1 MNLLNYGLHPQ
12 VIEII
17 RTIAESLDNKHPAEG
32 EIENVDGAFADVRTA
47 KTGTVLRHCPVL
59 GDPSTLVP
67 GQLVGLRWI
76 DNKPFVLATS
86 LGTSVYSGMGTVIEP
101 DGITLQN
108 SPYGVRV
115 VPGSIQLSHLAFQP
129 ALEGHTH
136 KDSLSNNGWA
146 VTNDGVIYQGDVNI
160 HPTGQISLGLSPNVI
175 KLDAQHSTHRIW
187 VGDVLPANADF
198 SVEKDG
204 KMNASAGTIAGWDIL
219 SDRLSKNDTLIKAAG
234 EIILGTGNDVA
245 AMSSVDVAGYRLWIG
260 HTDPDLAPFRV
271 KKSGEVWLDNAH
283 VAMTLES
290 SNYIAGQQGWKLDN
304 TGWAEFQEV
313 TVRGTFTAVTFK
325 NDITSVLSGKQ
336 VVTDGATIINDVAAS
351 DGTIDLDV
359 NIFDQNDILFTQPRP
374 GVSEHMQV
382 LSGPTA
388 ITGGYRYDVY
398 RDLANLSDY
407 FTDVETEIGAANL
420 AGFWRMNEIT
430 GTTAVD
436 ASDAGNNGTYTAV
449 ALMNRPNPV
458 PVGGFAPKFVPP
470 NSVLDV
476 YSAGFNTDF
485 DGSEGAFG
493 MWVKPSDG
501 SVWTD
506 GTQDWL
512 MFVYVD
518 NSNYF
523 QIFKNSTSNQMLFTR
538 VAGGTT
544 KTVTVSYSNTEWF
557 HVGMTWSEAA
567 GEFKAYINGVQTGT
581 TQTSIGTW
589 SGGAITSTGAAIGGY
604 HTYWTDRKW
613 DGWLSNAF
621 FATTP
626 LSATSM
632 LEIGSPNGSGV
643 TLYAGENIFRKGSGT
658 LPDPAMTFGS
668 YDIWMGGYETSFGG
682 HAIERAG
689 GYLTLDGSRDIGP
702 FFGVARRF
710 GANYDQIQDVVRIGR
725 LEGFLQIPGNQYGI
739 GIGDALRNMTY
750 TYEDGLQI
758 KTRGGL
764 SRIDDDGITSDQFSI
779 EPTADAPD
787 YILDKAILYVD
798 QSTNQLRV
806 RFRDASTETDKLI
819 LQL

>member
-1 MNLLNYGLHPQ
+1 MTTYKYGLDPGIVE
-12 VIEII
+12 VIK
-17 RTIAESLDNKHPAEG
+17 RIASSLDEDHPMEG
-32 EIENVDGAFADVRTA
+32 TIVDVDGSYANVRTA
-47 KTGTVLRHCPVL
+47 GKGTILRHCPVI
-59 GDPSTLVP
+59 GEPGTLVP
-67 GQLVGLRWI
+67 GQLVALRWI
-76 DNKPFVLATS
+76 NERPFVLATFQP
-86 LGTSVYSGMGTVIEP
+86 TSAITQQTFQP
-101 DGITLQN
+101 DGITLEN
-108 SPYGVRV
+108 SPYGIRII
-115 VPGSIQLSHLAFQP
+115 PGSIRQSHLGFFP

-136 KDSLSNNGWA
+136 GDSLTMNGWS
-146 VTNDGVIYQGDVNI
+146 VDDDGVITQGNVNI

-219 SDRLSKNDTLIKAAG
+219 SDRLSKNGAELRAEG
-234 EIILGTGNDVA
+234 ELVLGSVNDVFYA
-245 AMSSVDVAGYRLWIG
+245 SAVNLDDYRLWIG
-260 HTDPDLAPFRV
+260 HADPDLAPFRV

-283 VAMTLES
+283 IAMTLES

-336 VVTDGATIINDVAAS
+336 VVTDGATLINDVAATDS
-351 DGTIDLDV
+351 TIDLDV

-374 GVSEHMQV
+374 GISEHMQV

-407 FTDVETEIGAANL
+407 FTDVETTVGAANL
-420 AGFWRMNEIT
+420 AGYWKMNEVS
-430 GTTAVD
+430 GSTAYD
-436 ASDAGNNGTYTAV
+436 ASDAGNNGAYTAV

-470 NSVLDV
+470 NSLLDI
-476 YSAGFNTDF
+476 YSTGFNTDF
-485 DGSEGAFG
+485 NGAEGSFG
-493 MWVKPSDG
+493 MWAKISDS

-512 MFVYVD
+512 MFLYID
-518 NSNYF
+518 TSNYF
-523 QIFKNSTSNQMLFTR
+523 QILKNTSNSLLIRRT
-538 VAGGTT
+538 AGGTT
-544 KTVTVSYSNTEWF
+544 KTVSVTYSNTEWF
-557 HVGMTWSEAA
+557 HIGMTWSEAA
-567 GEFKAYINGVQTGT
+567 NEFKAYINGVQTGS
-581 TQTSIGTW
+581 TQVSIGTW
-589 SGGAITSTGAAIGGY
+589 SGGSIATTGAVIGGY

-613 DGWLSNAF
+613 DGWLSTAF

-626 LSATSM
+626 ISAANMLS
-632 LEIGSPNGSGV
+632 IGSPNGSGV

-658 LPDPAMTFGS
+658 LPDPSMPFGS

-739 GIGDALRNMTY
+739 GIGDLLRNMTY

-764 SRIDDDGITSDQFSI
+764 SRIDDDGITSDQFSV
-779 EPTADAPD
+779 EPTTDPPD
-787 YILDKAILYVD
+787 YILDRAILYVD

-806 RFRDASTETDKLI
+806 RFRDATTESDKLVV
-819 LQL
+819 QL